1 MDISPA
7 ALALIILPKV
17 PLLVKSALWHTLSLS
32 PTSAKWDLK
41 TELIVKTLRALL
53 DSPTPT
59 PISKQQR
66 NSLKDPGIKGKMWIS
81 KVTFPAPDEDVRNI
95 LVTAVEEMKSGGEIY
110 TVPAIAPVEAE
121 WTGYRANMDSN
132 RPRLD
137 LSEKQHYDR
146 LMSEVKSDVTIL
158 YFHGGAFYLMD
169 PASHRMPTSHLAHL
183 TVGRV
188 LSVRYRLAPQ
198 HAFPSALLDA
208 LVAYL
213 SLLYPPPDSYHT
225 TVSASHIVFSGDS
238 AGGGLCFALLQL
250 LLQLN
255 RSTTTAK
262 SISFHGQTIT
272 LPLPLPAGCATHSA
286 WLDITRSMPS
296 ITANAK
302 YDYLPPPLTH
312 EKASTFPAC
321 EFWPTDPPRGDL
333 YCDTSMLCHPL
344 VSPLAAQDWKG
355 SCPLFLGYGEEML
368 SDEIQ
373 IVAARAAKQ
382 GVPVVSEQ
390 WEAMPHCFAMMLLGS
405 PMSKRCYGD
414 WAYFCKVVT
423 KGVEPSTRGLWF
435 EAKTQREREVD
446 VKGLAR
452 ISEKEVRER
461 MERARKARDLGVEGE
476 AKVLPKL

>member
-7 ALALIILPKV
+7 ALARVILPKV

-59 PISKQQR
+59 PISKQQK

-81 KVTFPAPDEDVRNI
+81 KVTFPAPEEDARNI
-95 LVTAVEEMKSGGEIY
+95 LVIAVEEMKSGREIY
-110 TVPAIAPVEAE
+110 TVPTIAPVEAE
-121 WTGYRANMDSN
+121 WTGYRANVDSN

-146 LMSEVKSDVTIL
+146 LMSEVKSDVAIL

-208 LVAYL
+208 LIAYL
-213 SLLYPPPDSYHT
+213 SLLYPPPDSYHSP
-225 TVSASHIVFSGDS
+225 VSPSHIVFSGDS

-250 LLQLN
+250 LLQID
-255 RSTTTAK
+255 RSSTTAK

-286 WLDITRSMPS
+286 WFDVTRSMPS

-302 YDYLPPPLTH
+302 YDYLPPPLTR
-312 EKASTFPAC
+312 EEASTFPTC
-321 EFWPTDPPRGDL
+321 EIWPTDPPRGDL

-344 VSPLAAQDWKG
+344 VSPLAAQDWTG

-373 IVAARAAKQ
+373 IVAARAARQ

-405 PMSKRCYGD
+405 SMSKRCYGD

-446 VKGLAR
+446 VKALAR
-452 ISEKEVRER
+452 IGEEEVRER
-461 MERARKARDLGVEGE
+461 MERDRQARDLGVEGE

>member
-1 MDISPA
+1 MDTSPA
-7 ALALIILPKV
+7 ALARLILPKV
-17 PLLVKSALWHTLSLS
+17 PLLVKTALWHTLWPS

-41 TELIVKTLRALL
+41 TELIVKMLRALL

-81 KVTFPAPDEDVRNI
+81 KVTFPAPEEDVRNI

-110 TVPAIAPVEAE
+110 TVPGIAPVEAE
-121 WTGYRANMDSN
+121 WTGYRANVDSN

-137 LSEKQHYDR
+137 LPEKQHYER

-158 YFHGGAFYLMD
+158 YFHGGAFFLMD
-169 PASHRMPTSHLAHL
+169 PASHRMSTSHLAHL

-208 LVAYL
+208 LIAYL
-213 SLLYPPPDSYHT
+213 SLIYPPPDSYHT
-225 TVSASHIVFSGDS
+225 PVSASHIVFSGDS

-250 LLQLN
+250 LLQIN
-255 RSTTTAK
+255 RSTTAK
-262 SISFHGQTIT
+262 SISFHGQIIT
-272 LPLPLPAGCATHSA
+272 LPLPLPAGCATQSP
-286 WLDITRSMPS
+286 WLDVTRSMPS
-296 ITANAK
+296 INANAE
-302 YDYLPPPLTH
+302 YDYLPAPLTR
-312 EKASTFPAC
+312 EQASTFPTC
-321 EFWPTDPPRGDL
+321 EIWPTDPPRGDL

-344 VSPLAAQDWKG
+344 VSPLAAKDWTG
-355 SCPLFLGYGEEML
+355 SCPLFIAYGEEML
-368 SDEIQ
+368 SDESQ
-373 IVAARAAKQ
+373 IVAARAAQQ

-390 WEAMPHCFAMMLLGS
+390 WEAMPHCFALMLLGS
-405 PMSKRCYGD
+405 PMSKRCFGD
-414 WAYFCKVVT
+414 WTYFCNVVT

-435 EAKTQREREVD
+435 EAKTQKETEVD
-446 VKGLAR
+446 VAALAP
-452 ISEKEVRER
+452 ISDEEVRER
-461 MERARKARDLGVEGE
+461 MEKARKARDLGVEGE